1 MKDKDFER
9 KLDEIL
15 GAEDASDE
23 ISADGAAGE
32 AEAELEEVLSRLRE
46 QDGPDEE
53 EDFDDE
59 DLADDGYIENY
70 DYSADTL
77 WVALEQCSGNEP
89 LIASDPEDPD
99 SETIQCVFAVP
110 LQNDDGTDVLYF
122 VFRRTSG
129 EKLVTR
135 VSCDEDGDIDRFIE
149 EENED
154 IAKEVLRRFRAA
166 TGGRSDR

>member
-15 GAEDASDE
+15 GVEDASDE
-23 ISADGAAGE
+23 LSVDGAADE

-46 QDGPDEE
+46 QDDPDDE

-77 WVALEQCSGNEP
+77 WVALEQCSGN
-89 LIASDPEDPD
+89 
-99 SETIQCVFAVP
+99 
-110 LQNDDGTDVLYF
+110 
-122 VFRRTSG
+122 
-129 EKLVTR
+129 
-135 VSCDEDGDIDRFIE
+135 
-149 EENED
+149 
-154 IAKEVLRRFRAA
+154 
-166 TGGRSDR
+166 

>member
-15 GAEDASDE
+15 GAEDVSGE
-23 ISADGAAGE
+23 LSADGAADE

-46 QDGPDEE
+46 QDGSDEE
-53 EDFDDE
+53 EDFDE

-77 WVALEQCSGNEP
+77 WVALEQCSGNDP

-99 SETIQCVFAVP
+99 SETIRCVFAVP

-129 EKLVTR
+129 EELVTR

-154 IAKEVLRRFRAA
+154 IATEVLRRFRAA